1 MTESTMTSTTT
12 AALTPAEALRGLC
25 AAGVFL
31 PGDPGYDSAR
41 SPWNVAIDQRP
52 AAVAVPTSVDEVVA
66 VVRAASSAGLQVAP
80 QGTGHNAGPLAGRLA
95 HAVLMRMSDFTGVTI
110 DAQRGVARV
119 VGATLWQQVAEAA
132 AAHGFAVLHGSSP
145 DVAAIGYTLGGGLS
159 WYARSHGLACSHL
172 VAAEIVLADGTLVR
186 ADENSHF
193 DLLWALRGGGGNFG
207 VVTAIEID
215 LLPLTEVYA
224 GMLLWDGVRA
234 SEVCRAWARW
244 THGLADEVTTSLR
257 LLSIPPLP
265 ELPEF
270 IRGRQLV
277 VVDGA
282 VVAAED
288 RAAELLGP
296 LRELAPEMDT
306 FATVP
311 PVTLTRLHLDPE
323 GPTPAVS
330 DHLLLADFDEA
341 AAEALVEVA
350 GTESGTTLLSAE
362 IRHLGG
368 ALGRQHSRGGA
379 LDTLAADYAAYFVAV
394 AATPELASRGQADA
408 ARAVAALEPWSNGGR
423 FLNFTETAV
432 TATAAYPQEALQR
445 LRALRAELDPTGLF
459 VANHAL

>member
-25 AAGVFL
+25 AAGGFL

-186 ADENSHF
+186 ADENSRF
-193 DLLWALRGGGGNFG
+193 DLLWAC
-207 VVTAIEID
+207 
-215 LLPLTEVYA
+215 LLY
-224 GMLLWDGVRA
+224 
-234 SEVCRAWARW
+234 
-244 THGLADEVTTSLR
+244 TSR
-257 LLSIPPLP
+257 C
-265 ELPEF
+265 
-270 IRGRQLV
+270 V
-277 VVDGA
+277 
-282 VVAAED
+282 
-288 RAAELLGP
+288 
-296 LRELAPEMDT
+296 
-306 FATVP
+306 
-311 PVTLTRLHLDPE
+311 
-323 GPTPAVS
+323 
-330 DHLLLADFDEA
+330 
-341 AAEALVEVA
+341 
-350 GTESGTTLLSAE
+350 
-362 IRHLGG
+362 
-368 ALGRQHSRGGA
+368 
-379 LDTLAADYAAYFVAV
+379 
-394 AATPELASRGQADA
+394 
-408 ARAVAALEPWSNGGR
+408 
-423 FLNFTETAV
+423 
-432 TATAAYPQEALQR
+432 
-445 LRALRAELDPTGLF
+445 
-459 VANHAL
+459 

>member
-1 MTESTMTSTTT
+1 MYK
-12 AALTPAEALRGLC
+12 R
-25 AAGVFL
+25 
-31 PGDPGYDSAR
+31 
-41 SPWNVAIDQRP
+41 Q
-52 AAVAVPTSVDEVVA
+52 
-66 VVRAASSAGLQVAP
+66 
-80 QGTGHNAGPLAGRLA
+80 
-95 HAVLMRMSDFTGVTI
+95 
-110 DAQRGVARV
+110 
-119 VGATLWQQVAEAA
+119 
-132 AAHGFAVLHGSSP
+132 
-145 DVAAIGYTLGGGLS
+145 
-159 WYARSHGLACSHL
+159 GLACSHL

-186 ADENSHF
+186 ADENSRF

-234 SEVCRAWARW
+234 SGVCRAWARW

-341 AAEALVEVA
+341 AARCV
-350 GTESGTTLLSAE
+350 
-362 IRHLGG
+362 
-368 ALGRQHSRGGA
+368 
-379 LDTLAADYAAYFVAV
+379 
-394 AATPELASRGQADA
+394 
-408 ARAVAALEPWSNGGR
+408 
-423 FLNFTETAV
+423 
-432 TATAAYPQEALQR
+432 
-445 LRALRAELDPTGLF
+445 
-459 VANHAL
+459 